1 MRIKTGKGTT
11 ISLIAV
17 IDIYIILIATFLP
30 GFAVAP
36 ILGKLN
42 SVFPHASDLEIQ
54 LLTSIPSA
62 TIIPFIIIGGQIASK
77 VNNILLLNIGF
88 IIFSLAGAAMMFGDN
103 ILWIIIFNVLLG
115 IGAGIIIPLSATLM
129 ANIFSGTAR
138 VRQFGY
144 SSAVSNIAL
153 MFVMIFSGYIAKVN
167 WHLSFSIYL
176 LALVPL
182 ALSPFLSKYVKE
194 PVKEVASN
202 NKSVINLSLYK
213 EINIPRILKY
223 MCYHGIANFMAMCIS
238 VNLPFLMEQY
248 HHGSGVTSDLMSI
261 IYISGML
268 PGLFLSPLSRI
279 MGKYIYELCMLMIAV
294 GFGIILLSKS
304 LIVIAAGI
312 FVMGSFYGIVLP
324 FIYEKTADV
333 ASPRAM
339 TIAYAWSIV
348 IDYIA
353 IFVYPFIVSG
363 LQEMLKITDQ
373 TFAFY
378 FNMIL
383 ALATAIIIFIRRF
396 FIERRTHSRA

>member
-1 MRIKTGKGTT
+1 
-11 ISLIAV
+11 
-17 IDIYIILIATFLP
+17 
-30 GFAVAP
+30 
-36 ILGKLN
+36 
-42 SVFPHASDLEIQ
+42 
-54 LLTSIPSA
+54 
-62 TIIPFIIIGGQIASK
+62 
-77 VNNILLLNIGF
+77 
-88 IIFSLAGAAMMFGDN
+88 
-103 ILWIIIFNVLLG
+103 
-115 IGAGIIIPLSATLM
+115 
-129 ANIFSGTAR
+129 
-138 VRQFGY
+138 
-144 SSAVSNIAL
+144 
-153 MFVMIFSGYIAKVN
+153 
-167 WHLSFSIYL
+167 
-176 LALVPL
+176 
-182 ALSPFLSKYVKE
+182 
-194 PVKEVASN
+194 
-202 NKSVINLSLYK
+202 
-213 EINIPRILKY
+213 